1 MQDGLSFEGRP
12 GHSLGTRVIVSAL
25 IAAGVL
31 IFAFSG
37 VGLFALTGTL
47 EDTVQK
53 KAQLAVDLQ
62 SDALSLPVADFDT
75 HQAEILV
82 QRLLER
88 PEFIAAR
95 VIESSGDE
103 MLSLNPAVFET
114 PADDGR
120 LFSAA
125 IKIDEGGETVD
136 LGVLELIVDF
146 SSVSRARFRAALYS
160 LIAAGLMMSGMF
172 VVLYLNLR
180 RVIGPLNHMSAS
192 MQHLASGVTDLKI
205 SFLDRKDEIGLIAR
219 SVEVFRENAIK
230 REELQR
236 DQDRSHQEE
245 RARIEDMTRLIQA
258 FREAAS
264 QVLGNLLLSSSL
276 FNESGVTLSEA
287 ASNTTKRSDKAV
299 NAAQS
304 TFSEMQVISGLSEAL
319 KDSIDSIS
327 ALVHQSSQ
335 MAESTSGVAQETADK
350 VKTLADSA
358 GQISNVVNLIDE
370 ISDQTNLLA
379 LNATIEAARAG
390 EAGKG
395 FAVVASEVKS
405 LARQTGQATDS
416 ISSQITTVQN
426 QTDESVQAMVLI
438 AQSIKET
445 SDITTELTSKVAEQ
459 LDIVQEIFENV
470 KRANGFTDQITSE
483 ISDVRN
489 SAAETASASDKLLQ
503 ASEGVSQD
511 TDLLKQKIEWF
522 LKEIQFPNEDE
533 AA

>member
-1 MQDGLSFEGRP
+1 
-12 GHSLGTRVIVSAL
+12 
-25 IAAGVL
+25 
-31 IFAFSG
+31 
-37 VGLFALTGTL
+37 
-47 EDTVQK
+47 
-53 KAQLAVDLQ
+53 
-62 SDALSLPVADFDT
+62 
-75 HQAEILV
+75 
-82 QRLLER
+82 
-88 PEFIAAR
+88 
-95 VIESSGDE
+95 
-103 MLSLNPAVFET
+103 
-114 PADDGR
+114 
-120 LFSAA
+120 
-125 IKIDEGGETVD
+125 
-136 LGVLELIVDF
+136 
-146 SSVSRARFRAALYS
+146 
-160 LIAAGLMMSGMF
+160 
-172 VVLYLNLR
+172 
-180 RVIGPLNHMSAS
+180 
-192 MQHLASGVTDLKI
+192 
-205 SFLDRKDEIGLIAR
+205 
-219 SVEVFRENAIK
+219 
-230 REELQR
+230 
-236 DQDRSHQEE
+236 
-245 RARIEDMTRLIQA
+245 MTRLIQA

-264 QVLGNLLLSSSL
+264 QVLGSLLLSSSL

-287 ASNTTKRSDKAV
+287 ASNTTQRSDKAV

-335 MAESTSGVAQETADK
+335 MAESTSGVAQETAGK

-459 LDIVQEIFENV
+459 LNIVQEIFENV

-511 TDLLKQKIEWF
+511 TDLLKQKIERF
-522 LKEIQFPNEDE
+522 LKEIQFSNEEE